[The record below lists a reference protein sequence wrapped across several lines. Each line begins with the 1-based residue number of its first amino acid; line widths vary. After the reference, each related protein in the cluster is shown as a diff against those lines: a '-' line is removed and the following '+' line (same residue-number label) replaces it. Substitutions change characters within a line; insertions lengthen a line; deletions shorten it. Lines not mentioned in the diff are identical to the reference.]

1 MAPPPRETRPVRAG
15 GLARRRDP
23 AALEFAVAEPPA
35 AVVERLL
42 ARADVVERRRDVGHG
57 DDPAHIL
64 ERTPD
69 GFTLTADPGAWLALP
84 RTICEVVL
92 APVDAGARVLVRFR
106 LHPLRRL
113 VLAYVSGLALATI
126 AIQIALGRPAI
137 AGTLLVPFLILV
149 TFLAADRSGFR
160 RQQRELRAVL
170 EATLTPIALPHE
182 RPPDAPFRR
191 DRPA

>member
-1 MAPPPRETRPVRAG
+1 MAPPPRETGTARAG
-15 GLARRRDP
+15 GLARWRAP
-23 AALEFAVAEPPA
+23 ATLEFAVAEAPA

-42 ARADVVERRRDVGHG
+42 ARADVVERRQDVGHG
-57 DDPAHIL
+57 DDSAHVL

-84 RTICEVVL
+84 RTLCEVVL
-92 APVDAGARVLVRFR
+92 DPIDAGARVLVRFR

-126 AIQIALGRPAI
+126 AVQLALGRPAI
-137 AGTLLVPFLILV
+137 AGTLLVPFLVIVSL
-149 TFLAADRSGFR
+149 LAADRSGLR

-182 RPPDAPFRR
+182 RAPDAPFRR